1 MEIGRRIYYDKVTG
15 NIIQDT
21 GERAG
26 DVIETTVEQDFA
38 AYAALA
44 ERVPDSVGSIQLD
57 YGQYTQDFTEGR
69 LDRIDL
75 ETLTPV
81 FSYPDPAQPGGT
93 ITPPKPLTVQVAE
106 LEQKLTE
113 TDRENKNALFELY
126 TAILGG
132 GTA

>member
-1 MEIGRRIYYDKVTG
+1 MQIGRRIYYDKATG
-15 NIIQDT
+15 NVILDS
-21 GERAG
+21 GERSG
-26 DVIETTVEQDFA
+26 NVIETTIEQDFA
-38 AYAALA
+38 AYAALT
-44 ERVPDSVGSIQLD
+44 ERVPDSVGHIQLD
-57 YGQYTQDFTEGR
+57 YGQYAQDFIEGR

-75 ETLTPV
+75 EMLTLV

-113 TDRENKNALFELY
+113 TDRENKNALFEIYNMVL
-126 TAILGG
+126 G